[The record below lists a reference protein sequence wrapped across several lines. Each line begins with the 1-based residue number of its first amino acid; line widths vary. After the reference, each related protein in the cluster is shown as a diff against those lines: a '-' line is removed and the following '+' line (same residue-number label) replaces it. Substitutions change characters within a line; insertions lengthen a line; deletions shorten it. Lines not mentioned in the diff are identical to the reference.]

1 VALPVVVTRPE
12 EAGRRVTAEL
22 AALGV
27 DALWL
32 PAFDLGPAPD
42 PQAVADTLA
51 RLADYD
57 LAIFVSPAAVR
68 ATAAVLSDAWPTTT
82 AIAVVGAGTERAVRE
97 RLAGANAAIVFSAA
111 GDDAESG
118 SEALWS
124 ALSAQPSP
132 PQRAL
137 VLRAQGGRE
146 WLLDR
151 LREVGAQVEPLAVY
165 ERRAHAPNDADL
177 DWLHRHAEQGAVAS
191 VVTSSEAVAAF
202 MDAMRD
208 APAALAALRAGPAL
222 ASHPRIA
229 ERLRVSG
236 FGDVRLCAP
245 NAAAIQAAVDA
256 T

>member
-1 VALPVVVTRPE
+1 MSVPIVVTRPE
-12 EAGRRVTAEL
+12 DAGRRLTAEL
-22 AALGV
+22 AAAGF

-42 PQAVADTLA
+42 PQVVARALA
-51 RLADYD
+51 QLAGYD
-57 LAIFVSPAAVR
+57 LAVFVSPAAVR
-68 ATAAVLSDAWPTTT
+68 AAAAALFCAWPPST
-82 AIAVVGAGTERAVRE
+82 AIAVVGAATARAVRE
-97 RLAGANAAIVFSAA
+97 HIPGADAASLLSAS
-111 GDDAESG
+111 GEDSESG
-118 SEALWS
+118 SEGLWAVLQAQS
-124 ALSAQPSP
+124 ALP
-132 PQRAL
+132 RRVL
-137 VLRAQGGRE
+137 ILRAQGGRE

-151 LREVGAQVEPLAVY
+151 LREAGAKIEPLAVY
-165 ERRAHAPNDADL
+165 ERRVHAPSVGDI
-177 DWLHRHAEQGAVAS
+177 DWLRAQAARGVIAT
-191 VVTSSEAVAAF
+191 VVTSSEAVAAL
-202 MDAMRD
+202 MDAVRD